1 MGFHKWYEKSSGMRS
16 TTHQMPVSQ
25 ENGGATE
32 MVICTCSSTPDLP
45 TESEPGLQIML
56 HQNALGNL
64 CVCAQLCLILCNPA
78 DCSSPGSS
86 FHGISQARQ
95 WSGLP
100 FSTPGYLPD
109 PGMEPKFLL
118 SPVLVGGFFTTM
130 PPGKS
135 IREFKDH

>member
-1 MGFHKWYEKSSGMRS
+1 MESWVRAQENVMGFHKWYEKSSGMRS

-32 MVICTCSSTPDLP
+32 VVICTCSSTPDLP

-64 CVCAQLCLILCNPA
+64 CVGAQPCLILCNPA

-86 FHGISQARQ
+86 FHGIS
-95 WSGLP
+95 
-100 FSTPGYLPD
+100 
-109 PGMEPKFLL
+109 
-118 SPVLVGGFFTTM
+118 
-130 PPGKS
+130 
-135 IREFKDH
+135 